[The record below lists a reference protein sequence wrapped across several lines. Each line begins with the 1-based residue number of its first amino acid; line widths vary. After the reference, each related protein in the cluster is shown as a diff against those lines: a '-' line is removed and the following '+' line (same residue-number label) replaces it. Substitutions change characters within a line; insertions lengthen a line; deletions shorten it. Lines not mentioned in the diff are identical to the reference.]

1 MNMKFIIKCILPLCL
16 LAYLTGCEDNN
27 LLHQKYLD
35 EGEKV
40 YTGKIDSLAYFKG
53 NQRVKFTWKINPDP
67 RIDRTVFSW
76 LQNDKD
82 TAATVSI
89 NREELGWE
97 ALHLETILNVRE
109 GIYTFKVV
117 TMDSE
122 GNKSLSDE
130 RTVQIYGPEYISKII
145 NRSVTSASVTAGEWA
160 INWGLVGSSAIQYTT
175 VYYTDY
181 TNPSQPVAK
190 SIRVANNQT
199 STQITGVLNDSISVS
214 TAYLPD
220 KQTLD
225 TLFALP
231 KKYAVKEMYR
241 SMLKARKVINANTGG
256 IFKAPVTLEWSAAD
270 ESVLKTVL
278 TYKSSTGIPVE
289 RIVTPTETNVT
300 ITDYEWGGTYSA
312 TTYFVPEPGA
322 LDTFVIA
329 APDGTFPVE
338 YWFDKKG
345 WIPYAL
351 ATHISDG
358 DGIACM
364 LDGNYDSYWNSP
376 YSESYN
382 ISTKPLYW
390 GFDMLTEKY
399 IKAIK
404 LEKRYDTRIVEFRT
418 SRDNE
423 NWETIGTVTID
434 DGNQRG
440 TGTLTLN
447 TPVNAR
453 YVRLY
458 QIKSGNADGRGCVFQ
473 IDVLGSEITPAN
485 GIFQY
490 DRSTWQV
497 LSVSDETASD
507 GGGKNS
513 LIDNTLTN
521 YWHSGSITVPH
532 WAIID
537 MGESKD
543 IAKIVTYR
551 RRKNTDTKTVQYFVG
566 NDPNPAA
573 GSWVKIAEGSL
584 PALIGSNSGGEIL
597 TIDIPASV
605 NTLQGRYLKLVLPD
619 TNNGNN
625 STSVAEIYVYGK
637 IRT

>member
-1 MNMKFIIKCILPLCL
+1 MKQTIIYYVAFLPALFLLMIACNGMNDGIQ
-16 LAYLTGCEDNN
+16 E
-27 LLHQKYLD
+27 YLD
-35 EGEKV
+35 RGEV
-40 YTGKIDSLAYFKG
+40 NYIGRVDSATTIGG
-53 NQRVKFTWKINPDP
+53 NNRIRINWLVGYDP
-67 RIDRTVFSW
+67 RIESCIIYWNSKRDSAIFPV
-76 LQNDKD
+76 DK
-82 TAATVSI
+82 
-89 NREELGWE
+89 
-97 ALHLETILNVRE
+97 
-109 GIYTFKVV
+109 
-117 TMDSE
+117 
-122 GNKSLSDE
+122 
-130 RTVQIYGPEYISKII
+130 SKLDA
-145 NRSVTSASVTAGEWA
+145 NGYASVTFNLPEGTYIFEMSHTGIDGYKSVGYEVTGKVYGE
-160 INWGLVGSSAIQYTT
+160 LYQ
-175 VYYTDY
+175 
-181 TNPSQPVAK
+181 
-190 SIRVANNQT
+190 
-199 STQITGVLNDSISVS
+199 
-214 TAYLPD
+214 
-220 KQTLD
+220 
-225 TLFALP
+225 
-231 KKYAVKEMYR
+231 
-241 SMLKARKVINANTGG
+241 SMLKARRVIGANTSGT
-256 IFKAPVTLEWSAAD
+256 FESPVTLEWSAAD

-278 TYKSSTGIPVE
+278 TYKLSSGIPVE

-312 TTYFVPEPGA
+312 TTYFIPESGA

-351 ATHISDG
+351 ATHNSDG
-358 DGIACM
+358 DGIACL
-364 LDGNYDSYWNSP
+364 LDGNYDSYWHSP

-382 ISTKPLYW
+382 ISTKPLYV

-418 SRDNE
+418 STDNE

-434 DGNQRG
+434 NGNAHG

-458 QIKSGNADGRGCVFQ
+458 QTKSGNADGRGSVFQ
-473 IDVLGSEITPAN
+473 IDVLGSEITPAT

-490 DRSTWQV
+490 DRSTWQA

-513 LIDNTLTN
+513 LIDNNLTN

-543 IAKIVTYR
+543 IVKIVTYR

-605 NTLQGRYLKLVLPD
+605 NTQQGRYLKLVLPD

-625 STSVAEIYVYGK
+625 SSTSVAEIYVYGK
-637 IRT
+637 IRN